1 MQSQERR
8 NQVKQAK
15 LGMYMGKR
23 AGVQSVRDKL
33 RQDLQRKKEF
43 EQMEVDARMQKR
55 QQIREMAVKGRY
67 AVAAH

>member
-1 MQSQERR
+1 MHYQQSQERR

-33 RQDLQRKKEF
+33 RVDIQRKKEF
-43 EQMEVDARMQKR
+43 E
-55 QQIREMAVKGRY
+55 
-67 AVAAH
+67 

>member
-8 NQVKQAK
+8 SQVKQAK

-43 EQMEVDARMQKR
+43 EQMEIDARMQKR
-55 QQIREMAVKGRY
+55 QQIRDMAVKGRY
-67 AVAAH
+67 AVQAH